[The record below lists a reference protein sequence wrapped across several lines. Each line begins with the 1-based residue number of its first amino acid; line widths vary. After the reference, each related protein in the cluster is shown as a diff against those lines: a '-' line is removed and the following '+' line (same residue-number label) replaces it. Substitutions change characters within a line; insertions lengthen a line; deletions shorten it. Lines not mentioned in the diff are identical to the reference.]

1 MRFCGMCGTRLSLT
15 CPACNFENPAFF
27 RFCGNCGTTLNE
39 SALLIELTAPS
50 TAPTEAAGAALPLPT
65 GERRIATVVVT
76 DLTGSTVLLEKV
88 GTEVWVELMNRVLHI
103 LETEITRFGGWV
115 EQFRGDGL
123 VAFFGATVAHEDDPE
138 RAVLAALA
146 MQDALGAFTP
156 EVSQHYSIN
165 LKLRVGVNTGEVI
178 VAAPGERRP
187 HSEIAMGIAISVAD
201 RMEGA
206 ASPGTVLVSD
216 DTYRLVE
223 TKFEWQSLGEIN
235 VQGIAHPI
243 AVHRPLSIKATTEDD
258 PQQLAHELQP
268 DLPLIGRDDE
278 FLTLRRCV
286 EDVLSGRGRI
296 VLLTGEKGLGKSFLI
311 NQLREYFAHRDAL
324 MTEAKTEAKNAA
336 EIEGVHVTPI
346 TWLRGRCRSYHQ
358 GWPFSMWVDAL
369 QGWLG
374 AAECDSKE
382 ELRDEL
388 RGQTQT
394 LWGEGFAEHY
404 PYLASLLSLPLEE
417 EFSGRMRHL
426 TSEDLRQRYFLAL
439 RNWAEAM
446 SKRGPLAFIFADM
459 QWADST
465 SLEALQYC
473 LPLSDTEALLYVLVG
488 RVEREAP
495 MQAFS
500 QYLAA
505 EYPHRLTSINLLPLS
520 QEQSAQLIKAL
531 LGDKALSEY
540 ARDLI
545 LQNAEGNP
553 YFLQEMIRSLV
564 AGGVLIRDGSTDKW
578 RMTRAISSLDLP
590 GSLQQLLQARIDQL
604 STEERFVLQVAAVIG
619 SVFWANVVAALA
631 GALVG
636 SGRAVQVQLIALQ
649 RAQLIRE
656 TGRVPELGMQYL
668 FVSPLLREATYES
681 LLTAQRVGFHARIAE
696 YLERHISASALVGYH
711 GLLAYHYSGAQD
723 PHKELFYTLLAA
735 DEARNVYANAE
746 ALSRYTRALSLL
758 EQLQAKTTNDTQ
770 RRAIQTQEFEVLR
783 GRCAVRLAL
792 GEMTS
797 AGEDAQALLQ
807 LASQMS
813 DEPAWQV
820 DALLM
825 HIEVH
830 SASDTRERVTQN
842 LEQAY
847 QALRLAQQ
855 MNDRHREMQ
864 SWMAVSQARFYLR
877 LPESEQA
884 AERALELARQLEDR
898 QAEVSILV
906 SISEAYGID
915 NLSRSEAYVQE
926 ALARAEHLDD
936 KGTRI
941 SLLGALSQQFERRGD
956 YYHQLVQYEQPR
968 LNLAREI
975 GHRHIEARALNACG
989 QIQGLYLGDYATG
1002 LSLMEEALRKSEPAT
1017 GRVFL
1022 LLRIAQIQAVKGN
1035 LAEAQAVLE
1044 QARPYTAHTLNNVGW
1059 VGLTLVSAIVE
1070 TAMGIAKSDEASLRA
1085 AVANTW
1091 QAQQMVTD
1099 NLVSRQYRMAAACHA
1114 ATAHMQL
1121 AYLLAL
1127 DADKPNPDAARAA
1140 EREQHLRWALDSSQA
1155 ALTTY
1160 TEFGFTQ
1167 VVECTSEEILF
1178 RHSQALAVNV
1188 RDAEAIVYLRRA
1200 YDEMMR
1206 KHDLIPADSGFR
1218 QSYLDI
1224 ALHGEI
1230 LEASA
1235 LPTQMS

>member
-1 MRFCGMCGTRLSLT
+1 MRFCGMCGTRLALV
-15 CPACNFENPAFF
+15 CPACNFENPAAF

-39 SALLIELTAPS
+39 PTEFIEL
-50 TAPTEAAGAALPLPT
+50 AALPAPLPVVLPTPT

-88 GTEVWVELMNRVLHI
+88 GTETWVALMNRVLHI
-103 LETEITRFGGWV
+103 LESEITRFGGLV

-146 MQDALGAFTP
+146 MQDALGVFAP
-156 EVSQHYSIN
+156 EVAHQYAIT

-187 HSEIAMGIAISVAD
+187 HSELAMGIAISVAD

-206 ASPGTVLVSD
+206 AVPGTVLVSD

-235 VQGIAHPI
+235 VQGIAQPI
-243 AVHRPLSIKATTEDD
+243 AVHRPLSATTNAEDD
-258 PQQLAHELQP
+258 PHQLVHELQP

-311 NQLREYFAHRDAL
+311 NQLREYFAHRAAL
-324 MTEAKTEAKNAA
+324 LTEARNAA
-336 EIEGVHVTPI
+336 RIDDVPITPI

-374 AAECDSKE
+374 AAECNSKE
-382 ELRDEL
+382 DLRDEL
-388 RGQTQT
+388 RGQTQA

-404 PYLASLLSLPLEE
+404 PYLAALLSLPLED
-417 EFSGRMRHL
+417 EFSERMRHL
-426 TSEDLRQRYFLAL
+426 TSEDLRRRYFYSLRSWVEAL
-439 RNWAEAM
+439 
-446 SKRGPLAFIFADM
+446 SKRGPLVFIFADM

-473 LPLSDTEALLYVLVG
+473 LPLSDTEALLFLLVG

-500 QYLAA
+500 QFLAA

-520 QEQSAQLIKAL
+520 QEQSSQLIEAL

-564 AGGVLIRDGSTDKW
+564 AGGVLVRDAAIDKW

-604 STEERFVLQVAAVIG
+604 SAEERFVLQVAAVIG
-619 SVFWANVVAALA
+619 SVFWANVAQ
-631 GALVG
+631 ALVG
-636 SGRAVQVQLIALQ
+636 SSRAVQAQLIALQ

-668 FVSPLLREATYES
+668 FVSPLLREAAYDS

-696 YLERHISASALVGYH
+696 YLERHVSASALVGYH

-735 DEARNVYANAE
+735 DEARKVYANAE
-746 ALSRYTRALSLL
+746 ALSRYTRALGLL
-758 EQLQAKTTNDTQ
+758 AQLQRDVTHDTQ
-770 RRAIQTQEFEVLR
+770 RRAIQTQQFEVLQ

-792 GEMTS
+792 GETTG
-797 AGEDAQALLQ
+797 ADEDAQALLN
-807 LASQMS
+807 LASQMH
-813 DEPAWQV
+813 DEPAWQI

-825 HIEVH
+825 NIEVH
-830 SASDTRERVTQN
+830 AASDARDRVTQN

-847 QALRLAQQ
+847 QALGLAQQ
-855 MNDRHREMQ
+855 LGDTRREMQ
-864 SWMAVSQARFYLR
+864 SWMAVAQARLYLR
-877 LPESEQA
+877 LPESNQA
-884 AERALELARQLEDR
+884 AEHALALARQLEDQ
-898 QAEVSILV
+898 QAEVALLV
-906 SISEAYGID
+906 AISHAYGID

-936 KGTRI
+936 KGTRLA
-941 SLLGALSQQFERRGD
+941 LLGALSQQFERRGD
-956 YYHQLVQYEQPR
+956 YVHQLVQYEQPR
-968 LNLAREI
+968 LDLAREI
-975 GHRHIEARALNACG
+975 GQRRIEAMALNACG
-989 QIQGLYLGDYATG
+989 QIQGQYLGDYAAG
-1002 LSLMEEALRKSEPAT
+1002 LALMEEALRKSEPAT
-1017 GRVFL
+1017 ARVFP
-1022 LLRIAQIQAVKGN
+1022 LLRIAQIQVSRGN
-1035 LAEAQAVLE
+1035 LAEAQAALD
-1044 QARPYTAHTLNNVGW
+1044 QARPYTTHSLNDVGR
-1059 VGLTLVSAIVE
+1059 VGITLVSAM
-1070 TAMGIAKSDEASLRA
+1070 AGIAKGIANSDEASLREA
-1085 AVANTW
+1085 LANTW

-1114 ATAHMQL
+1114 ATAHLQL

-1127 DADKPNPDAARAA
+1127 DTENANPDAA
-1140 EREQHLRWALDSSQA
+1140 HM
-1155 ALTTY
+1155 
-1160 TEFGFTQ
+1160 
-1167 VVECTSEEILF
+1167 
-1178 RHSQALAVNV
+1178 
-1188 RDAEAIVYLRRA
+1188 RR
-1200 YDEMMR
+1200 R
-1206 KHDLIPADSGFR
+1206 
-1218 QSYLDI
+1218 
-1224 ALHGEI
+1224 
-1230 LEASA
+1230 
-1235 LPTQMS
+1235 